1 VFMMWLMWCFIFVC
15 GNEKSH
21 FSRVEAKKYQ
31 YGYHKQGQQHAR
43 QL

>member
-1 VFMMWLMWCFIFVC
+1 MWLMWCFIFVC

-31 YGYHKQGQQHAR
+31 YGYGYEKMPENA
-43 QL
+43 